1 MLSIEIMVIRE
12 IANKQCPH
20 VIDCFCKCIYASI
33 YLQKLLE
40 TLVLFHFTPLMLIL
54 IFSAKVSNCS
64 KHTKLFRSTILMS
77 GCK

>member
-12 IANKQCPH
+12 ITNKQCPR
-20 VIDCFCKCIYASI
+20 VINCFCKCIYASI

-40 TLVLFHFTPLMLIL
+40 TLVLFHFTSLMLIL
-54 IFSAKVSNCS
+54 ISAKVSNCL
-64 KHTKLFRSTILMS
+64 KHKKLFRSTILMS